1 MGDGGRISRTRS
13 SLGRGEGRTGIQGKS
28 CMQPGQRRPG
38 REASWGAVQTE
49 QLVLASSASDAHVIP
64 LWTCRQAAGFHQW
77 TGVPRGWSWREGL
90 RSFSGITEMNPPP
103 TPIWFLPLN
112 GVLMG

>member
-38 REASWGAVQTE
+38 REARCGAVQTE
-49 QLVLASSASDAHVIP
+49 PLVLASSASNAHVIP
-64 LWTCRQAAGFHQW
+64 CGAVSRQLDLISGLEFPEDGAG
-77 TGVPRGWSWREGL
+77 EKGL
-90 RSFSGITEMNPPP
+90 GTSQE
-103 TPIWFLPLN
+103 LLK
-112 GVLMG
+112 